1 MNVHNIMEDL
11 VQKSVNKF
19 YDQVKAANAPWL
31 TCDCENCR
39 LDTISY
45 VLNRVP
51 PKYVVSSRGITHSV
65 DTLNDHQLKA
75 DMEALILEG
84 MRIVSS
90 TKRPFHNSD
99 RKDCAIETIEK
110 PAFNFSNITGTILDG
125 STFEPV
131 TNATVLLKINGKPAD
146 MIDKTWNNPFITCK
160 STRGSYNFWMKPI
173 EAPKAGT
180 KKTFRMQLEISASGY
195 SPLSFHFELPVTAEA
210 TSRSEIDTTF
220 TLKLKDLV
228 IFKEGIEN
236 EMDT

>member
-19 YDQVKAANAPWL
+19 YDQVKDAKAPWL
-31 TCDCENCR
+31 SCDCENCC

-45 VLNRVP
+45 VHNRVP
-51 PKYVVSSRGITHSV
+51 PKYVVSGRGLTHSS

-99 RKDCAIETIEK
+99 RKDCTIK
-110 PAFNFSNITGTILDG
+110 TTDTPAFNFSTITGTILDG

-131 TNATVLLKINGKPAD
+131 TDATVLLKVNGKQAE
-146 MIDKTWNNPFITCK
+146 MIDKTWSNPYKTCK
-160 STRGSYNFWMKPI
+160 STRGAYNFWVKPEQTI
-173 EAPKAGT
+173 KSGT
-180 KKTFRMQLEISASGY
+180 KKTFKMQLEITAPGY
-195 SPLSFHFELPVTAEA
+195 SPINFHFELPVTSEA
-210 TSRSEIDTTF
+210 NSRSEVDSTF

>member
-19 YDQVKAANAPWL
+19 YDQVTTSKAPWL

-51 PKYVVSSRGITHSV
+51 PKYVVSGRGVTHAA

-90 TKRPFHNSD
+90 TKRPYHVNE
-99 RKDCAIETIEK
+99 RKDCTIKSTES
-110 PAFNFSNITGTILDG
+110 PVFNFSTITGTVLDG

-131 TNATVLLKINGKPAD
+131 TNATIVLKVNGQPAE
-146 MIDKTWNNPFITCK
+146 MIDKTWSNPYKTCK
-160 STRGSYNFWMKPI
+160 STRGAYNFWMKPI

-180 KKTFRMQLEISASGY
+180 KKTFKMQLDITAPGY
-195 SPLSFHFELPVTAEA
+195 TPIAFHFELPVIADSS
-210 TSRSEIDTTF
+210 SRSEIDTTF

-236 EMDT
+236 EMDS

>member
-11 VQKSVNKF
+11 VQKSVNDF
-19 YDQVKAANAPWL
+19 YNHVKDSKSNWL

-51 PKYVVSSRGITHSV
+51 PKYVVSGRGLTHSSE
-65 DTLNDHQLKA
+65 TLNNHQLKA

-90 TKRPFHNSD
+90 TKRPFHNND
-99 RKDCAIETIEK
+99 RKDCAISSKES
-110 PAFNFSNITGTILDG
+110 PAFNFSTITGTILDG
-125 STFEPV
+125 STFEPI
-131 TNATVLLKINGKPAD
+131 TNATVLLKVNGKPAE
-146 MIDKTWNNPFITCK
+146 MIDKTWINPYKTCK
-160 STRGSYNFWMKPI
+160 STRGAYNFWMKPI
-173 EAPKAGT
+173 EASKTGT
-180 KKTFRMQLEISASGY
+180 KKTFKMQLDVSAPGY
-195 SPLSFHFELPVTAEA
+195 DDLTFYFELPVTAES
-210 TSRSEIDTTF
+210 TSRSEVDTTF

-228 IFKEGIEN
+228 LFKEGTIN